1 MLNKE
6 QQLYP
11 IYFSQ
16 QIVFQYQLRHSLA
29 VFNELSNISAKTLL
43 LMSVCLDLNNTNYQ
57 THSIGLN
64 NNSKRNLKKLN
75 SVNLYSNRPSYTTAV
90 SATDN
95 WFVASFADF
104 TTNCS
109 YQSTEKRAGV
119 LLDSIKSYSSTKTTL
134 DNMTQSS
141 SLKQPRPASEET
153 TSLTHFHKDTKIRD
167 DKVDSGMTSVDM
179 SNNHSIADE
188 FVPSVR
194 DNLETRGDVINSADL
209 VVEVPTINQGIHSS
223 ITQVDID
230 ADSIREVGSELYH
243 DSNVAERFSVVSE
256 GGDSQDNLDQ
266 NDSFTVVVESQ
277 EHINNEVE
285 DIVEIDIN
293 IVEERG
299 ETVLPKNEAAPIF
312 MNYESLQESAE
323 DLAQPVIPPIENVK
337 KQQVFS
343 PMPGKIV
350 NICVHKGQAVA
361 KGELLMVME
370 MMKMHLSI
378 SASCDAII
386 TDIFVEVGGDL
397 FSGQELFGLTE
408 HDPI

>member
-1 MLNKE
+1 MLNQE

-11 IYFSQ
+11 AHFSQ
-16 QIVFQYQLRHSLA
+16 IAFQYQLRHSLG

-57 THSIGLN
+57 TDKLSSN
-64 NNSKRNLKKLN
+64 NNSKRNLKTLN
-75 SVNLYSNRPSYTTAV
+75 SVNLYNNRPAYTTAV
-90 SATDN
+90 SSTDN

-109 YQSTEKRAGV
+109 YHSMEKRGGV

-188 FVPSVR
+188 FVPTVR
-194 DNLETRGDVINSADL
+194 DNVEAGGDMINSTDL
-209 VVEVPTINQGIHSS
+209 VVEAPSINQGIHSS
-223 ITQVDID
+223 ITQVAID

-243 DSNVAERFSVVSE
+243 DSNLVRYLSVFSE
-256 GGDSQDNLDQ
+256 IEDSQDNLDQ
-266 NDSFTVVVESQ
+266 NDSVTIVVENQ
-277 EHINNEVE
+277 DHINNEAENVVE
-285 DIVEIDIN
+285 MDIQ
-293 IVEERG
+293 IVEEQS
-299 ETVLPKNEAAPIF
+299 EPALPKDTALPVPI
-312 MNYESLQESAE
+312 NYDILQDSSENLAE
-323 DLAQPVIPPIENVK
+323 PVTPPIDNIK

-343 PMPGKIV
+343 PLPGKIV
-350 NICVHKGQAVA
+350 NICVNKGQAVA
-361 KGELLMVME
+361 KGELLLVME
-370 MMKMHLSI
+370 MMKMEISI
-378 SASCDAII
+378 SADFAAII
-386 TDIFVEVGGDL
+386 TDIFVEKSGDL
-397 FSGQELFGLTE
+397 LLGQVLFGLTE
-408 HDPI
+408 YDPI